1 MNNRKNRKEK
11 TMKRNHYYF
20 HAICLMGMV
29 AMASA
34 CSENALVDESVADG
48 KVLTSITAS
57 MPTDASSRVTLTD
70 GTTSISQVWKTG
82 DKIFINGNQT
92 NIAAENQFTLDKGA
106 NSATGATFKGNLTYS
121 STTKFFAYYP
131 VSSNWT
137 KGTTSGVMAFNFA
150 NQDGTLE
157 GLANFAVMAA
167 VATPSA
173 PLFQFHNMTALMKFN
188 FTFPDEGESSA
199 ASAGTYYF
207 KQTKMYNNGKPAYE
221 SGATHEINWYPQD
234 VNTLGGIKLTLPSA
248 SAALT
253 AHKSTVYFAMPA
265 GWMANSVYQQAST
278 KDMIINVPVGSGY
291 YAGIIGKD
299 QLLEPGKMYTV
310 SKKLVAAQ
318 YANAAATTFT
328 DNNTGDFW
336 LIENADAYCLA
347 GVTSAL
353 NALKTAN
360 STRKITLVLPSYT
373 DTDVTTQFAQGCT
386 NLEKVYIP
394 AATGVIPYRTFENC
408 TSLTTFSAPYATSVG
423 TADDTSSKV
432 FYGCTALTNVDIPNV
447 TTIGSNAFDGCSALT
462 SISLPKVTSI
472 GDQAFANTALT
483 EINLPMLQTITGGEV
498 FNACTNLTKITL
510 GGGTDWGGFTGINS
524 ANLTSLFSGLGN
536 TTCSLYLPAGQTVN
550 ASSKQWTVLLKGGT
564 TQTQTISVSVF
575 AHVYVGGT
583 LVF

>member
-1 MNNRKNRKEK
+1 
-11 TMKRNHYYF
+11 
-20 HAICLMGMV
+20 
-29 AMASA
+29 
-34 CSENALVDESVADG
+34 
-48 KVLTSITAS
+48 
-57 MPTDASSRVTLTD
+57 
-70 GTTSISQVWKTG
+70 
-82 DKIFINGNQT
+82 
-92 NIAAENQFTLDKGA
+92 
-106 NSATGATFKGNLTYS
+106 
-121 STTKFFAYYP
+121 
-131 VSSNWT
+131 
-137 KGTTSGVMAFNFA
+137 MAFNFA

-173 PLFQFHNMTALMKFN
+173 PLFQFHNMTALMKFM
-188 FTFPDEGESSA
+188 FTFPNDGV
-199 ASAGTYYF
+199 ASASQYYF
-207 KQTKMYNNGKPAYE
+207 DQAKMYNRGKPAYE
-221 SGATHEINWYPQD
+221 SGGSHEINWYPQD
-234 VNTLGGIKLTLPSA
+234 VNTLGGIKVTLPSA

-253 AHKSTVYFAMPA
+253 ALKSTVYFAIPA

-278 KDMIINVPVGSGY
+278 KNLIINVPVGSGY

-318 YANAAATTFT
+318 YANAEATTFT

-336 LIENADAYCLA
+336 LIENANAYCLA

-373 DTDVTTQFAQGCT
+373 TTDVTMQFAQGCT
-386 NLEKVYIP
+386 NLEKVYIT
-394 AATGVIPYRTFENC
+394 AATGDIPYRAFENC

-423 TADDTSSKV
+423 TADGTSENV
-432 FYGCTALTNVDIPNV
+432 FHGCTALTNVDIPNV
-447 TTIGSNAFDGCSALT
+447 TTIGSNAFDGCSALA
-462 SISLPKVTSI
+462 SINLPKVTSI
-472 GDQAFANTALT
+472 GEQAFAGCSALT

-510 GGGTDWGGFTGINS
+510 GGGTDWEGFTGINT